1 MRKNIELRDDTY
13 YDDLIYEVK
22 RLAGFDVP
30 VDFDISASIA
40 RRKDNIR
47 VDEFVNGEL
56 ISGYCMSP
64 FQEDL
69 FYITRN
75 IGQKVNNLYISDDDL
90 KMYPILV
97 KFELAD
103 LEKRKIENELL
114 KHLYSMIEEM
124 GLTHAFSL
132 GEDAEQCVCLN
143 KNDNMWEVYM
153 VERGISFEKDRFE
166 DCFDACLKVIHH
178 LADSKQMWEE
188 NRDKFVKVRKLTPKK

>member
-30 VDFDISASIA
+30 VNHDILESIA
-40 RRKDNIR
+40 RRKKDVIVNDII
-47 VDEFVNGEL
+47 NGEPFTT
-56 ISGYCMSP
+56 YCISP

-69 FYITRN
+69 FYIRRN
-75 IGQKVNNLYISDDDL
+75 ISQKVNARYISDEDL
-90 KMYPILV
+90 KKYPILV

-114 KHLYSMIEEM
+114 KHLCSMIEEM
-124 GLTHAFSL
+124 ELTQEFSL
-132 GEDAEQCVCLN
+132 GEDAEQRVCLN
-143 KNDNMWEVYM
+143 KNNDMWEVYII
-153 VERGISFEKDRFE
+153 ERSITFEKDRFE
-166 DCFDACLKVIHH
+166 DCFDACLQVIHH

-188 NRDKFVKVRKLTPKK
+188 NRDKFIKVRKI

>member
-30 VDFDISASIA
+30 VDFDIWASIA
-40 RRKDNIR
+40 RRKDNVR
-47 VDEFVNGEL
+47 VDEFINGEL
-56 ISGYCMSP
+56 ISGYCMSA

-90 KMYPILV
+90 KKYPILV

-114 KHLYSMIEEM
+114 KHLCSMIEEM
-124 GLTHAFSL
+124 GLTQAFSL

-143 KNDNMWEVYM
+143 KNKGIWEVYM
-153 VERGISFEKDRFE
+153 VERGIAFEKDFFE

>member
-30 VDFDISASIA
+30 VDFDIWASIA
-40 RRKDNIR
+40 RRKDNVR
-47 VDEFVNGEL
+47 VDEFINGEL
-56 ISGYCMSP
+56 VSGYCMSA

-75 IGQKVNNLYISDDDL
+75 IAQKVNGFIGEEIF
-90 KMYPILV
+90 KKYPILV
-97 KFELAD
+97 RFELAD

-114 KHLYSMIEEM
+114 KHLCSIIDEM
-124 GLTHAFSL
+124 GLTTYFSL
-132 GEDAEQCVCLN
+132 GEDAEQRVCLN
-143 KNDNMWEVYM
+143 KNNNMWEVYII
-153 VERGISFEKDRFE
+153 ERGITFDKDHFE
-166 DCFDACLKVIHH
+166 DCFDACLKVIDH

-188 NRDKFVKVRKLTPKK
+188 NRDKFIKVRNLKLNK